1 MKKKRKLKKKVVIL
15 LILIP
20 IIIIASIGIVLYK
33 SFDKKETNHQE
44 VVDKIGEYDYTL
56 ENDHPKAYKELF
68 KELTKE
74 LNKEKPDE
82 KKYAELVAQMFAVD
96 FYNLD
101 NKVSKNDIG
110 GVQFIASNYKN
121 NFAFKASD
129 TVYKYV
135 EQNLY
140 GERKQTLPEVKSSS
154 VKEIKNDKYKY
165 KNINDD
171 NVYIVTVNLEY
182 KKDLDYPEEV
192 IVKLLH
198 NDKKLEVYEMK

>member
-140 GERKQTLPEVKSSS
+140 GDRKQTLPEVKSSS
-154 VKEIKNDKYKY
+154 VKEIKNGKYKY
-165 KNINDD
+165 KNINDE
-171 NVYIVTVNLEY
+171 NAYVITVSLEY
-182 KKDLDYPEEV
+182 KKDLGYPEEV
-192 IVKLLH
+192 TVKLYH